1 MKFFLFTIL
10 WFSVLQVNMLH
21 AQKETKSD
29 KILTKL
35 SKKIKGLKT
44 FYVEY
49 SASVKNEDLGQ
60 NDSYTGKG
68 WVKNNKYFA
77 TYGDNTLISNGL
89 KTWSIIGK
97 DKEVYE
103 SNNSDEEESVN
114 PKKLMT
120 LWESGF
126 KNKFI
131 KSDKIGND
139 AVDVIELY
147 PKIPEK
153 SNYTTI
159 TVYIGSAAN
168 ELKKAVMKTTDGTVM
183 TYSVTKFTSN
193 PEVKDT
199 KFTFDKKNYPGYK
212 VIKN

>member
-1 MKFFLFTIL
+1 MKFFLFIL
-10 WFSVLQVNMLH
+10 WFSVLQVTMLH

-49 SASVKNEDLGQ
+49 SASVKNEDLRQ

>member
-1 MKFFLFTIL
+1 MKFFLFIIL
-10 WFSVLQVNMLH
+10 WFSVLQVTTLH

>member
-10 WFSVLQVNMLH
+10 WFSVLQVTMLH

>member
-1 MKFFLFTIL
+1 MKFFLFIL
-10 WFSVLQVNMLH
+10 WFSVLQVTMLH

-159 TVYIGSAAN
+159 TVYIGSASN

>member
-1 MKFFLFTIL
+1 MKFFLFIIL
-10 WFSVLQVNMLH
+10 WFSVLQVTMLH

-44 FYVEY
+44 FYLEY
-49 SASVKNEDLGQ
+49 SASVKNEDLRQ

-97 DKEVYE
+97 DKEIYE

-147 PKIPEK
+147 PKIPDK

>member
-1 MKFFLFTIL
+1 MKFFLFIIL
-10 WFSVLQVNMLH
+10 WFSVLQVTMLH

-44 FYVEY
+44 FYLEY
-49 SASVKNEDLGQ
+49 SASVKNEDLRQ

-147 PKIPEK
+147 PKIPDK

>member
-159 TVYIGSAAN
+159 TVYIGSASN

>member
-1 MKFFLFTIL
+1 MKFFLFITL
-10 WFSVLQVNMLH
+10 WFSVLQVTMLH

-44 FYVEY
+44 FYLEY
-49 SASVKNEDLGQ
+49 SASVKNEDLRQ

-147 PKIPEK
+147 PKIPDK

-159 TVYIGSAAN
+159 TVYIGSTAN

>member
-49 SASVKNEDLGQ
+49 SASVKNEDLRQ

>member
-153 SNYTTI
+153 SHYTTI